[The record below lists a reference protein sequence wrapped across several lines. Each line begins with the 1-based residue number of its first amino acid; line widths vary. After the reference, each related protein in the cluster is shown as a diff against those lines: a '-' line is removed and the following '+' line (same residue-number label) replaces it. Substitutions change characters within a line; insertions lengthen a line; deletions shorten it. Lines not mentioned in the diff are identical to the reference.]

1 MSLLEKIDDDLKS
14 AMKASDSL
22 KVSVLRMA
30 KASIKNREIDMR
42 KELSDDDIIPVLS
55 TLAKQRRESID
66 QFSKGGRQDL
76 AEKESLELAILQS
89 YLPEQITPEELDR
102 IVLEAIKESSAAGAK
117 DMGKVMR
124 LVMPRTKGAADGKLV
139 SQRVTEL
146 LEQI

>member
-1 MSLLEKIDDDLKS
+1 MSLLEKLNEDLKL

-30 KASIKNREIDMR
+30 KSSIKNREIDTR
-42 KELSDDDIIPVLS
+42 KALSDDDIIHILN
-55 TLAKQRRESID
+55 TLAKQRRESIE

-76 AEKESLELAILQS
+76 AEKETAELAILQS

-102 IVLEAIKESSAAGAK
+102 IVLEAINESSAAGIK

-124 LVMPRTKGAADGKLV
+124 LVMTRTKGSADGKLV
-139 SQRVTEL
+139 NQRVKEL
-146 LEQI
+146 LEQA